1 MDDKQYLENIGTLIE
16 NSMINKV
23 NEFEQSVM
31 KNNKFNDSY
40 ELDNLII
47 YRHLLIKTFEEINK
61 ELKKDNRQ
69 FSIDYNNNI
78 YNIFHKRSYNYF

>member
-1 MDDKQYLENIGTLIE
+1 MDDKQYLEKIGTLLE
-16 NSMINKV
+16 DSMINKV

>member
-1 MDDKQYLENIGTLIE
+1 MDDKQYLENIGTLTE

-31 KNNKFNDSY
+31 KNNKFIDSY

-47 YRHLLIKTFEEINK
+47 HRNLLKRG
-61 ELKKDNRQ
+61 NRQ
-69 FSIDYNNNI
+69 FRIDFNNNT
-78 YNIFHKRSYNYF
+78 YSYLDKLSYNYF